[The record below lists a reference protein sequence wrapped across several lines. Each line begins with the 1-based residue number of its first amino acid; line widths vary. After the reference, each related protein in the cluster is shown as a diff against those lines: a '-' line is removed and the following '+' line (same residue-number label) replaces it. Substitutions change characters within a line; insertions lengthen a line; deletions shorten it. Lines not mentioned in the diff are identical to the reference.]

1 MVRLVCL
8 IGAVLCLLPIT
19 DKEALLAVVPALS
32 PFVTVTSILAAKK
45 IQPILG
51 LGFIVGLVTL
61 FRHRWFCRWACPM
74 GLCLDG
80 ANFLGW
86 RLKRKP
92 YQSMSIGRWL
102 FAITIGGAI
111 LGYPLFLWCDP
122 LTLFS
127 GLFLLTEQHHLLAG
141 TVSFL
146 LVMLLLFFSLLW
158 PHIWCRGLCPLGA
171 FQDLLS
177 IMSRSVRS
185 IIRPATDT
193 QHVGHSGYPVAR
205 RTVLGLLAGMA
216 SAGILHLTSRKHSQP
231 LRPPGAVDELTFR
244 GLCTHCGNCIRSC
257 PYDIIR
263 PDMGQHGI
271 TSILS
276 PVLTFDKN
284 YCRENCTR
292 CTRFCHSGAILGVD
306 LDNKP
311 DTKIGLAK
319 VDMNLCLLG
328 EDHECS
334 ACMRWCPYSAIRYV
348 FSEEKYLLVPM
359 INADKCN
366 GCGACEVACP
376 TSPRKAIRVF
386 PNNKKIINNEYSS
399 SPNSFRNITK
409 VNRTLNPPRAR
420 YFFVNRDI

>member
-1 MVRLVCL
+1 LSNKELPEESVLKLTGIRNHFRLLVRLFCL

-19 DKEALLAVVPALS
+19 DKGALLVVVPALS
-32 PFVTVTSILAAKK
+32 PFVTVTSILATKT
-45 IQPILG
+45 IQPILCLG
-51 LGFIVGLVTL
+51 LVVGLVAL

-80 ANFLGW
+80 ASFLGR

-92 YQSMSIGRWL
+92 NQSMLISRWL
-102 FAITIGGAI
+102 FTLTIGGAI
-111 LGYPLFLWCDP
+111 LGCPLFLLCDP
-122 LTLFS
+122 LALFS
-127 GLFLLTEQHHLLAG
+127 GLLLLTEQHHLLAG

-185 IIRPATDT
+185 FIWPATDT
-193 QHVGHSGYPVAR
+193 PHVGHSGYHVAR

-216 SAGILHLTSRKHSQP
+216 SAGILHLTSHKHSQS

-244 GLCTHCGNCIRSC
+244 GLCTRCGNCIRSC

-271 TSILS
+271 TSILT

-284 YCRENCTR
+284 YCREDCTR
-292 CTRFCHSGAILGVD
+292 CTRVCHSGALAGVD

-311 DTKIGLAK
+311 DIQIGLAK

-348 FSEEKYLLVPM
+348 FSEDKYLLVPM

-366 GCGACEVACP
+366 GCGACELACP

-386 PNNKKIINNEYSS
+386 SNNKNN
-399 SPNSFRNITK
+399 K
-409 VNRTLNPPRAR
+409 
-420 YFFVNRDI
+420 